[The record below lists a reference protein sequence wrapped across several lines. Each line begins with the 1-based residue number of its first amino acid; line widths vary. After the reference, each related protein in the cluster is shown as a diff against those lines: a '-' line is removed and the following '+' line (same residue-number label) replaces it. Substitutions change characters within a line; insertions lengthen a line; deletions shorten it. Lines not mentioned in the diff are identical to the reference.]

1 MNETSHTATTVGHA
15 GHRIRRPRPLTRTGL
30 AIGGAVLGAA
40 LLAGCGSSGSTTD
53 SNAVSATPTT
63 LKTLAQTL
71 KQPIY
76 WVGPRAHVTY
86 ERTTL
91 ASGRILVRYLP
102 SGTKVGTSAPFLTVG
117 TYTLPNA
124 YAATQRAASKPGA
137 VRIKVSTSAI
147 AFSTKAHPLNVWLT
161 YPGSRYQIEVFDP
174 SPGRARQL
182 VESGDVARVP
192 GSPREAR
199 PVVVS
204 PKSLTRVATAAQRPI
219 YWAGPLPN
227 MTYELTKT
235 GQGGSLVR
243 YLPPGV
249 PIGAQS
255 PQLTVGTYPFAQP
268 LAAIRRLSTAKG
280 ATLIKLAGGGLAV
293 ADPHFPKSIYL
304 AFPGSNYE
312 VEVFDPSLA
321 RARQLVTSGQIIA
334 VS

>member
-1 MNETSHTATTVGHA
+1 MNETSHTATTVGQA
-15 GHRIRRPRPLTRTGL
+15 GRRLGLITRTGL

-40 LLAGCGSSGSTTD
+40 LLAGCGSSDSTTD
-53 SNAVSATPTT
+53 SGAVSATPTT
-63 LKTLAQTL
+63 LKTLAQSL
-71 KQPIY
+71 GQPIY

-102 SGTKVGTSAPFLTVG
+102 DGTKVGTSEPFLSVG

-174 SPGRARQL
+174 TPGKARQL
-182 VESGDVARVP
+182 VEAGDVARVP
-192 GSPREAR
+192 GSPRENR

-204 PKSLTRVATAAQRPI
+204 PKSLTRVATAGQRPI

-235 GQGGSLVR
+235 SQGGSLVR

-249 PIGAQS
+249 AIGAQT

-268 LAAIRRLSTAKG
+268 LAAIRRLSLAKG
-280 ATLIKLAGGGLAV
+280 ATLISSPAAGLPLPILISPRASTSRSRARTTRSRCSTRRSLGLA
-293 ADPHFPKSIYL
+293 S
-304 AFPGSNYE
+304 S
-312 VEVFDPSLA
+312 
-321 RARQLVTSGQIIA
+321 
-334 VS
+334 